1 MTGFLRM
8 STSTSSRLSSP
19 SGSPSSPSLLDA
31 NHRLNHEH
39 IDDDVEASAS
49 ARASASDRDT
59 TPDIMA
65 SSPTPIMVASSTSS
79 SIYTQNQPHLILQM
93 VASFLP
99 VIDQSQVFF
108 DSAGGHIVTTRDGE
122 VDVIGIGRGWDPKR
136 IRIPVRGYTRS
147 VKLSPDGTFLGVI
160 PSAKS
165 LQVVRVAPSPSTSPI
180 VYEIVRDSRSSDAI
194 LGFEWTVHEEFV
206 CITSIG
212 LDFLQWNETKRT
224 FIKRKSIHL
233 NVNWYIY
240 SPSYRILIV
249 ATGAPGLY
257 MFYVRPN
264 GLTTQL
270 PFLIIPSA
278 AAPALSWGIAA
289 SPPNPMTRK
298 QLSIVMLYGKIYVVY
313 HDLSKEPTLA
323 LYHVTKSSVR
333 RERELKLRV
342 PGNYIVNVVDN
353 LLIVHNLAAK
363 NSMIF
368 DIQSSDDTP
377 LAPSQPMD
385 LDTTEAIDLYPD
397 DAIPYQP
404 SALLLPSRGTLY
416 SIYPRLAD
424 IAGYLIQHDANPVT
438 VVMMLL
444 RRADKEAHDLVLM
457 LLRTLIVKTQSVEH
471 LRAVFDA
478 VNHATVSAIKRRPRS
493 SATSRERS
501 HSLSSTGSAMTPTEA
516 RAESPMPSRTSL
528 ASQPAS
534 HSFDSKEFPVVI
546 SQKDIYTHVF
556 LPLLNDPAIT
566 ASQLYPHILSY
577 FASLSLQ
584 SRTPAPYLCELLTRL
599 LIRCRRFA
607 QLQQLIQ
614 YHVIADSA
622 ALGRMLM
629 ENEDARALKQ
639 VGLDM
644 LKRVGAGGDV
654 VDALVGSGKVLEALR
669 YASATNILSQIPPV
683 PILESAYAS
692 GDRTLFLNAFRCF
705 EEAGLIPQQ
714 SASSSLG
721 RPRNVYGDGADASLV
736 GALNRYVSMFY
747 EVWGQHIEMERVI
760 Q

>member
-39 IDDDVEASAS
+39 IDDDVEAS

-528 ASQPAS
+528 ASRVP
-534 HSFDSKEFPVVI
+534 
-546 SQKDIYTHVF
+546 
-556 LPLLNDPAIT
+556 
-566 ASQLYPHILSY
+566 
-577 FASLSLQ
+577 
-584 SRTPAPYLCELLTRL
+584 SRHLTKGYLHTRLPAPVERPSHNRVPIIPAHSIILRIPLPPIAHPSTIPVR
-599 LIRCRRFA
+599 A
-607 QLQQLIQ
+607 VDQAADP